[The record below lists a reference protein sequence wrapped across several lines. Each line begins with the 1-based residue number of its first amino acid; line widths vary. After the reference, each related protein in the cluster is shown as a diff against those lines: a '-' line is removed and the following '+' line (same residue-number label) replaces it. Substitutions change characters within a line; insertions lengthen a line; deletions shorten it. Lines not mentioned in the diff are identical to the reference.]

1 MAISEED
8 IEAAN
13 RRAVQ
18 TKAKH
23 AVATKVRY
31 DARRK
36 RIVLHLESG
45 VELAFAPHLAQGL
58 EGASAADLAGAQI
71 SPSGLGLHFPAL
83 DADLYLPGLLDG
95 LFGSRRW
102 IAAQTDA
109 LAARPKA
116 RLKRRLRAA
125 MARGVGDRKI
135 RFPPESSP
143 PHASITRR
151 VNCSK

>member
-31 DARRK
+31 GARRK
-36 RIVLHLESG
+36 RIVLHLDSG

-58 EGASAADLAGAQI
+58 EGASAADLAECADQ
-71 SPSGLGLHFPAL
+71 SLGFGFAFPGTGRRPVPARAL
-83 DADLYLPGLLDG
+83 GRPIRLPPLD
-95 LFGSRRW
+95 RCAKRTRW
-102 IAAQTDA
+102 RQG
-109 LAARPKA
+109 
-116 RLKRRLRAA
+116 LKR
-125 MARGVGDRKI
+125 G
-135 RFPPESSP
+135 
-143 PHASITRR
+143 
-151 VNCSK
+151 